1 MIHVA
6 CNRGLKQNAERLSRH
21 WYDLVKLYENSDG
34 IGKDA
39 IKDVGLLK
47 DVVEHKMVFFNYS
60 DAHYEYCLNKKFN
73 LLPNDKDMEELKK
86 DYEKMLGA
94 QLIYDENYTFG
105 YIIEKIK
112 EIQNE
117 LNCM

>member
-1 MIHVA
+1 M
-6 CNRGLKQNAERLSRH
+6 
-21 WYDLVKLYENSDG
+21 
-34 IGKDA
+34 
-39 IKDVGLLK
+39 
-47 DVVEHKMVFFNYS
+47 
-60 DAHYEYCLNKKFN
+60 
-73 LLPNDKDMEELKK
+73 PNDKDMEELKK

-94 QLIYDENYTFG
+94 QLIYDENYTFE